1 VSRPVHSLSGG
12 ERFRVSLARLLLAD
26 PPAQLIVLDEPT
38 NNLDR
43 ASVDQ
48 LVGALASYR
57 GGLLVVSHDHAF
69 LGRLG
74 ITHWLSLDAGGR
86 LTEGDASAQQR

>member
-1 VSRPVHSLSGG
+1 M
-12 ERFRVSLARLLLAD
+12 AD
-26 PPAQLIVLDEPT
+26 PPAQLVVLDEPT

-48 LVGALASYR
+48 LVGALGAYR
-57 GGLLVVSHDHAF
+57 GGLLVVSHDQAF

-74 ITHWLSLDAGGR
+74 LTDWLSLDAAGR
-86 LTEGDASAQQR
+86 LTEEDGSAQQG